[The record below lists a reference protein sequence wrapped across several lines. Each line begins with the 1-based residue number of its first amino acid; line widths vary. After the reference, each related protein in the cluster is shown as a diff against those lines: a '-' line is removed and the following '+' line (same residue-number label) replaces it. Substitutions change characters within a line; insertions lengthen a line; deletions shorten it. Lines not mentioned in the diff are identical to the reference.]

1 MNALH
6 ELVLTLK
13 NKCYLYVQFVITLK
27 KILVQIHVE
36 RDICIFLNTHVL
48 KKPKIITKS
57 ATCTLSV

>member
-1 MNALH
+1 MSALH

-36 RDICIFLNTHVL
+36 RDVCVFLNI
-48 KKPKIITKS
+48 KK
-57 ATCTLSV
+57 A

>member
-13 NKCYLYVQFVITLK
+13 NKVLFICSICYNIKK

-36 RDICIFLNTHVL
+36 RDICIFLNI
-48 KKPKIITKS
+48 KK
-57 ATCTLSV
+57 AENNY